1 MAFLFIHEPARML
14 PPVGFVNAQTGFF
27 VGYSC
32 LQGIQNNMYILVPS
46 GISQSHQQLF
56 AKIRALLLGIV

>member
-1 MAFLFIHEPARML
+1 MDLMAFLFVHEPAHML

-46 GISQSHQQLF
+46 GISQSHQ
-56 AKIRALLLGIV
+56 